1 VPTIE
6 STTDSDSEESGGLW
20 MAGCLGFDGGI
31 CDSLLG
37 EYYTYKSSEFLE
49 IRE

>member
-20 MAGCLGFDGGI
+20 MVGCLGFDGEI
-31 CDSLLG
+31 YDSLLG
-37 EYYTYKSSEFLE
+37 KYYTYKSAEFVKNS
-49 IRE
+49 